1 MLNPACEEDVLPTLE
16 VELLWPL
23 PYPVMQHQ
31 AFDENYAD
39 DGEYLYNYN
48 HNLNDGYRN
57 KHHRQHSHHHL

>member
-16 VELLWPL
+16 VELFWPL

-39 DGEYLYNYN
+39 DGVYFYNYN
-48 HNLNDGYRN
+48 HNLNDG
-57 KHHRQHSHHHL
+57 

>member
-39 DGEYLYNYN
+39 DGVYFYNYMYN
-48 HNLNDGYRN
+48 HNSNDGYRN
-57 KHHRQHSHHHL
+57 KHHRQHHL